1 MNLMM
6 QLLRAEALRFAR
18 NRVNLYVLA
27 AFGLLLVVS
36 AVWAGLAARD
46 YRAQVQAQAQ
56 HWGQVTDA
64 ARDAAAAASNAAP
77 DGAKNALAAFTLGR
91 SDHAIARLPASGG
104 LVLSVRQFER
114 LSPELRVS
122 VESRHADARKNDVLA
137 NPLLD
142 GLGVPDFATVLA
154 LLLPLALI
162 GLCYGLVQ
170 EDREQGIWR
179 LVCTQCASLGSLLG
193 AALLIR
199 AGAVVGV
206 AVLASAL
213 AFLLDP
219 GATLA
224 SFAAWIGCLLV
235 YTLVW
240 TAIAGLCALPAWSSG
255 AAAIG
260 MLGIWLAVSFMTPA
274 ALAWVAN
281 TKDPMP
287 SRLDAIVAMRVA
299 QQDAEVATDDLV
311 SAWYRD
317 HPQDRNPAYTSHTW
331 PVTFVPRFLA
341 QDQVVRPLMRSF
353 DDVRARQLE
362 TMEGWSF
369 LSPGLA
375 LVMGADRL
383 AGIDASRYLRYV
395 DAVNRHE
402 DAWRAFLVPR
412 IMGYRG
418 LSVDDMA
425 RLPRFDPASISDPPA
440 LNALWR
446 LAGLGLVLLG
456 VAVAGR
462 RRLRRP

>member
-1 MNLMM
+1 MSIKP
-6 QLLRAEALRFAR
+6 LLRAEVLRFVR

-27 AFGLLLVVS
+27 AFGLLLILS

-46 YRAQVQAQAQ
+46 YRAQVHAQAQ

-64 ARDAAAAASNAAP
+64 ARDAAASAANAPP
-77 DGAKNALAAFTLGR
+77 DGAKQTLAAFTLGR

-142 GLGVPDFATVLA
+142 GLGVPDFATVMA

-179 LVCTQCASLGSLLG
+179 LVCTQCASLGGLLG

-199 AGAVVGV
+199 AGAVFGV
-206 AVLASAL
+206 AALASAL
-213 AFLLDP
+213 AFLIDP
-219 GATLA
+219 GADLA
-224 SFAAWIGCLLV
+224 SVATWIGCLLA

-240 TAIAGLCALPAWSSG
+240 AAIAGMCALPAWSSG

-260 MLGIWLAVSFMTPA
+260 MLGIWLAVSFVAPA
-274 ALAWVAN
+274 ALAWVADKN
-281 TKDPMP
+281 DPMP

-299 QQDAEVATDDLV
+299 QQNAEVAMDDLV
-311 SAWYRD
+311 TAWYRD

-341 QDQVVRPLMRSF
+341 QDEVVRPLMRAF
-353 DDVRARQLE
+353 DDSRARQVETLE
-362 TMEGWSF
+362 RWSF

-383 AGIDASRYLRYV
+383 AGIDAPRYLRYV
-395 DAVNRHE
+395 DAVNQHE

-425 RLPRFDPASISDPPA
+425 RLPRFDPASIPEQST
-440 LNALWR
+440 LSVLWR
-446 LAGLGLVLLG
+446 LTALCLALFGIV
-456 VAVAGR
+456 VAGR
-462 RRLRRP
+462 RGLRRP

>member
-1 MNLMM
+1 MISMM
-6 QLLRAEALRFAR
+6 QLLRSEALRFAR

-36 AVWAGLAARD
+36 ALWAGFAARD
-46 YRAQVQAQAQ
+46 YRAQVHAQTQ
-56 HWGQVTDA
+56 HWVQVTDA
-64 ARDAAAAASNAAP
+64 ARDAAARAANATP
-77 DGAKNALAAFTLGR
+77 DGAKDALAAFTLGR
-91 SDHAIARLPASGG
+91 SDHAIARLPALGG

-142 GLGVPDFATVLA
+142 GLGVPDFATIMA

-199 AGAVVGV
+199 AGTVFVV
-206 AVLASAL
+206 AVLASTL
-213 AFLLDP
+213 AFLIDP

-224 SFAAWIGCLLV
+224 SVAAWVGCLFL
-235 YTLVW
+235 YSLVW
-240 TAIAGLCALPAWSSG
+240 TAIAALCALPAWSSG

-260 MLGIWLAVSFMTPA
+260 MLGIWLAVSFVTPA
-274 ALAWVAN
+274 ALAWAADK
-281 TKDPMP
+281 KDPMP

-299 QQDAEVATDDLV
+299 QQDAEVAMDDLV
-311 SAWYRD
+311 TAWYRD
-317 HPQDRNPAYTSHTW
+317 HPQDRNPAYTKHTW

-341 QDQVVRPLMRSF
+341 QDKVVRPLMRAF
-353 DDVRARQLE
+353 DDSRARQAE
-362 TMEGWSF
+362 TMEGGSF

-383 AGIDASRYLRYV
+383 AGIDAPRYLRYV

-418 LSVDDMA
+418 LGVDDVA
-425 RLPRFDPASISDPPA
+425 RLPRFDPASIPDRSA
-440 LNALWR
+440 LTPLWR
-446 LAGLGLVLLG
+446 LAGLCLVLLG
-456 VAVAGR
+456 LVVAGR
-462 RRLRRP
+462 RGLRRP